1 MPRIDPEN
9 QRVAV
14 LGEALFGPRWHTE
27 FAKMTGVS
35 RPYVSLIAKG
45 KRPVTDEVRK
55 AIIAGLKQQ
64 ADQTRRRADALM
76 HLSAEYLK

>member
-27 FAKMTGVS
+27 FAKMTGLS

-45 KRPVTDEVRK
+45 KRPRSFSLLDLFRA
-55 AIIAGLKQQ
+55 AIP
-64 ADQTRRRADALM
+64 AD
-76 HLSAEYLK
+76 S